1 MGVSFGRTIDGSASP
16 GSVLLIDDEH
26 RILNFVSRAL
36 EAEGFEVETASG
48 GEAGIHTF
56 LERDFDLIVLDLL
69 MPEVDGLTVL
79 RRVLQH
85 RPQQPVMV
93 LSALGDTPSKVAA
106 LELGAEDYLV
116 KPFSLDE
123 LVARVHARIRTA
135 IRTAPTRIGAGRMWL
150 DLVRHEVDVG
160 TGPIPLSQREFVLL
174 EKLVRHA
181 GQTVGK
187 SQLLASVWGYHFD
200 PESNVLDVTVRRLR
214 TKLGPDA
221 ILTVRGKGYRVDA
234 G

>member
-1 MGVSFGRTIDGSASP
+1 MGVSFGRAVDGSASP
-16 GSVLLIDDEH
+16 GRILLIDDEH

-36 EAEGFEVETASG
+36 VAEGFEVETAPG
-48 GEAGIHTF
+48 GEAGLRAF

-69 MPEVDGLTVL
+69 MPEMDGLTVL
-79 RRVLQH
+79 RRALEH
-85 RPQQPVMV
+85 RPEQPVLV
-93 LSALGDTPSKVAA
+93 LSALGDTASKVEA

-123 LVARVHARIRTA
+123 LVARVRARIRTA
-135 IRTAPTRIGAGRMWL
+135 IRTAPTRVGAGRIWL
-150 DLVRHEVDVG
+150 DLVRRDADVG
-160 TGPIPLSQREFVLL
+160 TGPIPLTQREFLL
-174 EKLVRHA
+174 MEKLVRHS
-181 GQTVGK
+181 GHTVDK

-214 TKLGPDA
+214 AKLGPDA
-221 ILTVRGKGYRVDA
+221 IITVRGKGYRIDA

>member
-1 MGVSFGRTIDGSASP
+1 MGVSFGRAIDGSASL
-16 GSVLLIDDEH
+16 GRILLIDDEH

-36 EAEGFEVETASG
+36 KAEGFEVETAPG
-48 GEAGIHTF
+48 GEAGIRAV
-56 LERDFDLIVLDLL
+56 LQRDFDLIVLDLL

-85 RPQQPVMV
+85 RPEQPVLV
-93 LSALGDTPSKVAA
+93 LSALGDTASKVEA

-123 LVARVHARIRTA
+123 LLARVRARIRTA
-135 IRTAPTRIGAGRMWL
+135 IRAAPTRVGAGRIWL
-150 DLVRHEVDVG
+150 DLVRREVDVG
-160 TGPIPLSQREFVLL
+160 TGPIPLSQREFVLM

-181 GQTVGK
+181 GHTVGK

-214 TKLGPDA
+214 AKLGPDA

>member
-1 MGVSFGRTIDGSASP
+1 VSQARI
-16 GSVLLIDDEH
+16 LLIDDEH

-36 EAEGFEVETASG
+36 ESEGFAVETAPG
-48 GEAGIHTF
+48 GEAGINAF
-56 LERDFDLIVLDLL
+56 LQGEFDLIVLDIL

-79 RRVLQH
+79 RKVLAH
-85 RPQQPVMV
+85 RPQQPVLV
-93 LSALGDTPSKVAA
+93 LSALGDTPTKVAA

-123 LVARVHARIRTA
+123 LLARVHARIRTA
-135 IRTAPTRIGAGRMWL
+135 IRATPTRIGAGHIWL
-150 DLVRHEVDVG
+150 DLVRREVDVG
-160 TGPIPLSQREFVLL
+160 AGPIPLTQREFLLL

-214 TKLGPDA
+214 SKLGPDA
-221 ILTVRGKGYRVDA
+221 ILTIRGKGYRIDA